1 MRGERSVKKPEAM
14 EGWRGAPAPDRAKE
28 ARKGE
33 DSGHGEG
40 GMKEQRRGYIRI

>member
-1 MRGERSVKKPEAM
+1 MRGEWSVKKPEAM
-14 EGWRGAPAPDRAKE
+14 EGWRGAPDRAKE

-33 DSGHGEG
+33 DSGQGEG